1 MKPVAA
7 ILAATLTLFAAGD
20 YSNRRAPGF
29 SLADSH
35 YQQHDPQDYRGKVL
49 LIDIMAT
56 PCGQCAKLVDT
67 LTQLKGKYG
76 EKIGIISVV
85 TQPDNHDTANRFA
98 SAHRMTWPI
107 VFDSGQMIMSYLKV
121 TPDNPQIHF
130 PHLFVIDPEG
140 YIKNDFDAN
149 DGALETFDGLSA
161 VIDKLLKPPADA
173 EKK

>member
-98 SAHRMTWPI
+98 SAHKMTWPI

-121 TPDNPQIHF
+121 TPGNPQIHF
-130 PHLFVIDPEG
+130 PHLFVIDPAG
-140 YIKNDFDAN
+140 YIRNDFDEN
-149 DGALETFDGLSA
+149 DGALETLEGLSA
-161 VIDKLLKPPADA
+161 EIDKLLKPIVEA